1 MVIHKDRVTDCT
13 PGTDSKYGVCWSKIV
28 RGNFKKYVP
37 KEQVVFHFSK
47 SMKCMILQCK
57 GYIALMSQP

>member
-37 KEQVVFHFSK
+37 KEQVVEPDQGGH
-47 SMKCMILQCK
+47 
-57 GYIALMSQP
+57 SQSDLLKMLAPPLP